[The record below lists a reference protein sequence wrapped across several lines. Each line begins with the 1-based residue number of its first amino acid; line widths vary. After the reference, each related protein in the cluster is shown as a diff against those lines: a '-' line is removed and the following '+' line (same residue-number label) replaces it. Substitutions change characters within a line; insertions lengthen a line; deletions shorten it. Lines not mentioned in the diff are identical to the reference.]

1 MTCSFKRAL
10 EITLLNRLTPNLKH
24 FVIILHLDYFVP
36 TIFCTIFCT
45 EIREWYTKHI
55 GELKYWENRSSS
67 RRQKMW
73 CLHITIELNKIWDE
87 IVNNFI
93 TKQID
98 LPKWHCYYISYIQGK
113 IKHYWC
119 FQTSEKFLEIRF
131 LLFSPAICISKNDLG
146 GEHKILSVF
155 IMIVGYLSIKYCKV
169 NASTEF
175 ST

>member
-98 LPKWHCYYISYIQGK
+98 YFYYQY
-113 IKHYWC
+113 C
-119 FQTSEKFLEIRF
+119 
-131 LLFSPAICISKNDLG
+131 
-146 GEHKILSVF
+146 V
-155 IMIVGYLSIKYCKV
+155 YLSGIAITSVTYKEKLSIIDVSKPLKSSLKFGFYFSHLQF
-169 NASTEF
+169 ASAKMT
-175 ST
+175 